1 MPYDPS
7 AAASMPPEQI
17 MAESFRIIEAEVGAH
32 AFDAVEWQVVRR
44 IVHASGDLE
53 FARLTQFLRHA
64 AQAGVQALLDGA
76 PIVTDVRMVASGIQ
90 QPTRQVLGVALHC
103 YIDDP
108 EVARLAQAQGK
119 TRSTCAMQK
128 AVAEVG
134 PAVYVIGNAPTA
146 LLTLCT
152 YVRQGLVQPRLI
164 VAMPVGFVCVV
175 ESKEQALTLDTPVI
189 TVHGRKGGSA
199 VATATVNALL
209 LMAQQGRAAVP
220 PSAHPVIEELPS

>member
-1 MPYDPS
+1 MSHDSS
-7 AAASMPPEQI
+7 AAASLPPEQI

-32 AFDAVEWQVVRR
+32 TFNAVEWQVVRR

-53 FARLTQFLRHA
+53 FARLTHFQHHA
-64 AQAGVQALLDGA
+64 AQAGVQALQEGM
-76 PIVTDVRMVASGIQ
+76 PIVTDVRMVATGIL
-90 QPTRQVLGVALHC
+90 QPARQALGIALHC
-103 YIDDP
+103 FIDDA

-119 TRSTCAMQK
+119 TRSACAMQK

-152 YVRQGLVQPRLI
+152 CVRQGLVQPRLI
-164 VAMPVGFVCVV
+164 VAMPVGFVAVV

-189 TVHGRKGGSA
+189 TVRGRKGGSA

-220 PSAHPVIEELPS
+220 PSGHAVAEGLPS